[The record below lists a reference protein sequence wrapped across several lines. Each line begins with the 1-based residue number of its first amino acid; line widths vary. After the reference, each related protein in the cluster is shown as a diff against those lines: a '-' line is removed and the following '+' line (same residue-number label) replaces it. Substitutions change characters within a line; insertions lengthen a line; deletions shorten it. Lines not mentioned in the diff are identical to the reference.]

1 MGARYREQIFQA
13 QGQPEGAW
21 MQATPGAR
29 LGQKGQPASE
39 NPLRQEEAWVYWS
52 DGLIK
57 EECIGDEVTEKEP
70 A

>member
-1 MGARYREQIFQA
+1 
-13 QGQPEGAW
+13 

-57 EECIGDEVTEKEP
+57 EECVGDEITEEEP